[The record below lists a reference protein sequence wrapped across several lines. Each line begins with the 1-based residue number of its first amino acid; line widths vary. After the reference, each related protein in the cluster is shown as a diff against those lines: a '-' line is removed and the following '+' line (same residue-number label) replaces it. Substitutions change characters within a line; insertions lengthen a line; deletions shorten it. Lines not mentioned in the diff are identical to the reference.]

1 MKNNDRV
8 KVLIVD
14 DVKANL
20 VVLKE
25 ILKNLNVEVISAD
38 SGNEALAQLLDH
50 EFACIILDVKMPGMD
65 GFELAK
71 IIRTDERTKYVPIIF
86 ASASQQ
92 TESDVFKG
100 YETGAVDYLMKPLN
114 PPIVRSKVHVFAELL
129 RKEIQQKRI
138 EARLAEYAEEL
149 QRSNAELDQFASVV
163 AHDLKAPL
171 RTMRGYAEALVET
184 EQKTMK
190 AESQGWL
197 AKIAESSA
205 RLSAMVDDLLMYS
218 KVGKQ
223 HTVAELNTTEILQEV
238 MRDLSHTIE
247 EEKAEIEHSALPTLF
262 ANATE
267 LRQLFQNLISNAIK
281 YRRKDETAKVKITVE
296 QNENFWKFSIQDNG
310 IGIDPKFY
318 ARLFKLF
325 SRLCNAEEYPGT
337 GIGLA
342 TCKKIVER
350 HGGKIWLES
359 EPSLG
364 STFHFS
370 IPTTPPEKDLR

>member
-1 MKNNDRV
+1 
-8 KVLIVD
+8 
-14 DVKANL
+14 
-20 VVLKE
+20 
-25 ILKNLNVEVISAD
+25 
-38 SGNEALAQLLDH
+38 
-50 EFACIILDVKMPGMD
+50 MPEMD

-86 ASASQQ
+86 ASANQQ
-92 TESDVFKG
+92 TESDIFKG

-114 PPIVRSKVHVFAELL
+114 PAIVRSKVHIFAELL
-129 RKEIQQKRI
+129 RKEIQQKKI

-184 EQKTMK
+184 EQRSMN
-190 AESQGWL
+190 AEAQGWL
-197 AKIAESSA
+197 AKIAESST
-205 RLSAMVDDLLMYS
+205 RLSTMVDDLLMYS

-223 HTVAELNTTEILQEV
+223 HTIAELNATEILQEV
-238 MRDLSHTIE
+238 MRDLSHAIE
-247 EEKAEIEHSALPTLF
+247 ETKAKIEYPSLPTLF

-281 YRRKDETAKVKITVE
+281 YRRKDETPKLKIGVQQIE
-296 QNENFWKFSIQDNG
+296 HFWNFSVQDNG

-318 ARLFKLF
+318 VRLFKIF
-325 SRLCNAEEYPGT
+325 SRLNNAEIYPGT

-350 HGGKIWLES
+350 HGGKIWLDSKPGE
-359 EPSLG
+359 G

-370 IPTTPPEKDLR
+370 IPTTPPEKDRR